1 MKTIS
6 KLSQLDLVRGLPKIK
21 FDKDKIWEACVKG
34 KQVKSSFY
42 SKDFIS
48 TKKPLELLHID
59 LFGPVN
65 TTSLGGKQ
73 YGFVIVDDFSR
84 YTWVLFLKNKDE
96 SCDAFQNFCKLV
108 QNEQSSNII
117 SVRSDHGGEFE
128 NSSFKSFFDENDNL
142 GKFDSKSDKA
152 IFLGY
157 ATNSKGYRIYNL
169 KTQTMEISMNIIFD
183 EFDDLIMPSI
193 DDEQERLTSQDVP
206 NQKKEDDPLLPPKTL
221 RIVGNHPQ
229 DQIIG
234 SSTDGIRTRL
244 SFKDNDNN
252 MAMISQI
259 EPKSIGEAIIDNS
272 WVEAMKEELLQFE
285 KNQVWLLV
293 PSPTDHS
300 IIGTRWVFR
309 NKLDEEG

>member
-21 FDKDKIWEACVKG
+21 FDKDKICEACVRG

-42 SKDFIS
+42 PKDFIS

-193 DDEQERLTSQDVP
+193 DDEQERLTSQDIP

-272 WVEAMKEELLQFE
+272 WVEAMREELLQFE